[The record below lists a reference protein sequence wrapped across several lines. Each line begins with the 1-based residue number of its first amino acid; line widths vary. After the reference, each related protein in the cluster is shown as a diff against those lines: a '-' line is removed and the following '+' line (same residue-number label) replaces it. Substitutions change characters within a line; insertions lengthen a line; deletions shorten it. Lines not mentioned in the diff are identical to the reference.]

1 MRLDKDVK
9 QQGFTLIELMIVV
22 AIIGI
27 LSAVAIPAYQ
37 DYTKRAHVS
46 EGLNLASGVKAA
58 ISEYYATEGT
68 WPLNNAS
75 AGLDASLAGN
85 AVTGVVVSND
95 TITITYNTK
104 VDSGSPTLVLKAAAT
119 SGAITWQCGGNGSS
133 INSKYLPANCRGGGS
148 STTSSTTTS
157 GGAP

>member
-1 MRLDKDVK
+1 MRPYKDVK

-58 ISEYYATEGT
+58 IAEYYATEGA

-104 VDSGSPTLVLKAAAT
+104 VDAGGPTLTLKAAAT
-119 SGAITWQCGGNGSS
+119 SGAITWQCGGNGST
-133 INSKYLPANCRGGGS
+133 IKSKYLPANCRGGS
-148 STTSSTTTS
+148 STP
-157 GGAP
+157 APAPATP